1 MGNAEDKAFWNAFDR
16 IMRLSFPFIIM
27 WSVWVTTQIFNQ
39 PHEQKEWVRANYP
52 SKEMQQKMD
61 AVQLAVQKMQV
72 ELAGLNAKLGI
83 LTKGKN
89 YE

>member
-1 MGNAEDKAFWNAFDR
+1 MGSQEDKAFWNAFDR
-16 IMRLSFPFIIM
+16 IMRLSFPFIVM
-27 WSVWVTTQIFNQ
+27 WSVWVTTQLFNQ
-39 PHEQKEWVRANYP
+39 PHEVKEWVRANYP